1 MAFKIILPERTVTM
15 LGIYLAMLDNPEEES
30 KFEELYN
37 QFKPTLITVAHQ
49 ILDDMDLAEDAVH
62 DTFLSLARNMKKI
75 SGRKCI
81 QIRNYLII
89 IVRNASYRIYNK
101 RKKEICIEEF
111 EDNIPDLQN
120 IEIDTEDKAE
130 QQKLMALIKTLDE
143 KYADVLILKYFYDL
157 PDKEIARSLGIS
169 LENAK
174 IRLYRGKAM
183 IKNKLSEV

>member
-1 MAFKIILPERTVTM
+1 M
-15 LGIYLAMLDNPEEES
+15 LGMYLAMLDSPEEES

-37 QFKPTLITVAHQ
+37 RFKPTLITAAHQ
-49 ILDDMDLAEDAVH
+49 ILKDMELSEDAVH
-62 DTFLSLARNMKKI
+62 DAFLSLARNMNKI
-75 SGRKCI
+75 SGKNCI

-101 RKKEICIEEF
+101 RKKEVCIEEF

-120 IEIDTEDKAE
+120 IEIDTEDNAA
-130 QQKLMALIKTLDE
+130 QQKLMGLIKTLDG

-157 PDKEIARSLGIS
+157 PDREIARSLGIS

-174 IRLYRGKAM
+174 IRLHRGKAM
-183 IKNKLSEV
+183 IKNKLSEAEFYDGQTV

>member
-1 MAFKIILPERTVTM
+1 M
-15 LGIYLAMLDNPEEES
+15 LGAYLAMLDTPEEES

-62 DTFLSLARNMKKI
+62 DAFLSLARNMDKI
-75 SGRKCI
+75 SNRKCI

-89 IVRNASYRIYNK
+89 IVRNSSYRIYNK
-101 RKKEICIEEF
+101 RKKEICADEIDE
-111 EDNIPDLQN
+111 NIPDFQN
-120 IEIDTEDKAE
+120 VEIDIEEKAE
-130 QQKLMALIKTLDE
+130 QQKLMELIKMLDE

-174 IRLYRGKAM
+174 IRLHRGKAM
-183 IKNKLSEV
+183 LKSKLAEVKSYDGQTV

>member
-1 MAFKIILPERTVTM
+1 M

-37 QFKPTLITVAHQ
+37 QFKPTLITIAHQ

-62 DTFLSLARNMKKI
+62 DAFLSLARNMNKI
-75 SGRKCI
+75 SNRKCI

-101 RKKEICIEEF
+101 RKNEICLEEM

-120 IEIDTEDKAE
+120 IEIDTEDKVA
-130 QQKLMALIKTLDE
+130 QQKLMTLIKTLDE

-183 IKNKLSEV
+183 VKNKLSEVKSYDGQTV

>member
-1 MAFKIILPERTVTM
+1 M

-49 ILDDMDLAEDAVH
+49 ILDDIDLAEDAVH
-62 DTFLSLARNMKKI
+62 DAFLSLARNMNKI

-89 IVRNASYRIYNK
+89 IVRNASRRIYNK
-101 RKKEICIEEF
+101 RKKEVCIEEI

-120 IEIDTEDKAE
+120 IEIDTEDKVA
-130 QQKLMALIKTLDE
+130 QQKLMTLIKTLDE

-183 IKNKLSEV
+183 IKNKLSEVESYDGQTV